1 MKMKKKF
8 IIIALLVVLVLWGVG
23 QGVKRYNN
31 LVQLQEEVNKEWSNV
46 ESRYQLRADEIP
58 NLMNIVKGY
67 AEHERETLEAVIEA
81 RSKATSIKIDP
92 ENLTPESLKEYQET
106 QGAVGSALGRLITT
120 IESYPDLKADEH
132 FKEFQSQLEGIENRI
147 AVARRDFNEKAKIYN
162 SELRRFP
169 TNIIAGIFN
178 FDARPYFEAAQGSD
192 KAPQV
197 KF

>member
-1 MKMKKKF
+1 
-8 IIIALLVVLVLWGVG
+8 
-23 QGVKRYNN
+23 
-31 LVQLQEEVNKEWSNV
+31 
-46 ESRYQLRADEIP
+46 
-58 NLMNIVKGY
+58 MNIVKGY

-120 IESYPDLKADEH
+120 IERYPDLKADEH